1 MTSIDAGVN
10 FPLVHGSRSST
21 ATGKQI
27 LAAAVRTAEPALADR
42 IEHEP
47 DWRQSYPQYFT
58 EVTALE
64 GRSSALALDVAR
76 AGLAAA
82 REAFVV
88 EPGDAAAE
96 EGIVTHEVR
105 GKGPRVPDLVVPY
118 EGVHLQG
125 DDLLRQLDDWV
136 SRGIAEPSFA
146 TAVGAVVRNPGWL
159 DLSDR
164 TVALVGA
171 GAEMGPFRQLMAWG
185 ATVAA
190 VDLPRPAVWEKLRDI
205 TLASPGRLLAPVRD
219 PEATDWTT
227 SAGANLLTEFGLLG
241 DWLAGLPG
249 PMVLGNYGYAD
260 GPLFVRLSVA
270 FDLLVT
276 ELAAHRDDLSLAYL
290 ATPSDAF
297 LVPAEAVAES
307 QRRYDRLSP
316 SLPANY
322 AGAGSRSGGYGL
334 VNAFIAAQGQN
345 YGLAKRLQRWRMAVA
360 RSEGVLTSVHVAP
373 PTRTRSVHSN
383 PEMERRQRLGAH
395 LGLETFDAATS
406 QALAAAILVHDL
418 RNPRA
423 AANPGVAL
431 AHPHEIFMFAA
442 NPGGRWRIPLDPNAA
457 VPVLEAREHA
467 GEPLGDW
474 AGLLRPAARR

>member
-47 DWRQSYPQYFT
+47 DWRQSYPLYFT
-58 EVTALE
+58 AVTALE

-88 EPGDAAAE
+88 EPGDDATE

-118 EGVHLQG
+118 EGVHLQVTTSCG
-125 DDLLRQLDDWV
+125 SSTTGCAV
-136 SRGIAEPSFA
+136 ASRSPPSPRPSVPSCG
-146 TAVGAVVRNPGWL
+146 TRGGST
-159 DLSDR
+159 LSDR

-431 AHPHEIFMFAA
+431 THPHEIFMFAA